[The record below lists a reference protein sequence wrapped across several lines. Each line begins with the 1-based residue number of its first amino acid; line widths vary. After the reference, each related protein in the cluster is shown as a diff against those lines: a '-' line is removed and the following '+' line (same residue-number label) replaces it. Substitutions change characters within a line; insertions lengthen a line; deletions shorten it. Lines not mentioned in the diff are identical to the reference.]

1 MSSKHKSVIWEYFE
15 KTSNVEIVLC
25 KLCHASVKSCGNT
38 TNIRNHIKRNHPSIK
53 LSKGAVTVVMRRS
66 SQSVASTSST
76 EPQEQNVDDPDV
88 MTEEN
93 DFAEVARTI
102 VNKAQQT
109 QRTLNFASTSSS
121 SSGIVDND
129 SVASFS
135 GSGSASVRSIQ
146 TTSSSITPQSAN
158 ISLTRQS
165 TISES
170 IFNIKSYDRGGY
182 KTRAITD
189 ALIYMVAKDN
199 LPLSTTEKQGFR
211 FFMQKAV
218 PMYKIPC
225 RKTLTKMVKSKYE
238 VLSTLIKSKLSLVD
252 HLTLTSDIWTD
263 TLNTKSFLG
272 MTVHFLNLNKV
283 ALDSVTIGVLE
294 LSASHTADNISTWFE
309 HLLAQWGIK
318 KSQVFTVVTDSGAN
332 ILSAVNKTFTSDK
345 HLPCFAHTL
354 NLVSERAL
362 LNLTDVLSVI
372 NKIKSIVTFFKQSVA
387 ASDEL
392 RKLCDL
398 KLKQSVPTRWNSI
411 YFMIDR
417 FILCS
422 NHIASVLIHI
432 RRGPEML
439 TADEIDIA
447 KEMLL
452 VLKPM
457 EVATRELCGQKYVT
471 GSTVIPLI
479 NCLIKKTESI
489 DLTHPTALSLKRAML
504 ENLDKRFGRMEERS
518 LLSIST
524 ILDPRFKT
532 IHLNNPLTSSKAIKM
547 IKTQI
552 IEIKSNCDEPSSSN
566 QGSSDDDV
574 EPSDS
579 LWSVHNEL
587 VTKKAA
593 TQNSHQPEERI
604 PTELKHY
611 LSQPTIPLGD
621 DILKYWDI
629 NGNMFPLLKKIVQ
642 PYLSVV
648 ATSVPSERLF
658 SKAGNIMTE
667 KRNRLKGDKLQQLLF
682 LSSLNFEDWHIE

>member
-1 MSSKHKSVIWEYFE
+1 MMWKPRSAILEYFE
-15 KTSNVEIVLC
+15 KTSNVEVVTC

-38 TNIRNHIKRNHPSIK
+38 TNIRNHIKRNHPSITQ
-53 LSKGAVTVVMRRS
+53 SKDAVVNKVRRIS
-66 SQSVASTSST
+66 PSVASTSST
-76 EPQEQNVDDPDV
+76 EPHEENVDDPDV
-88 MTEEN
+88 MADDN
-93 DFAEVARTI
+93 DFAEAP
-102 VNKAQQT
+102 
-109 QRTLNFASTSSS
+109 QRQGTLNFASTSAST

-129 SVASFS
+129 SIASF
-135 GSGSASVRSIQ
+135 SGSASVRSIQ
-146 TTSSSITPQSAN
+146 TTSSSNTPQSVN
-158 ISLTRQS
+158 LSLTRQS

-170 IFNIKSYDRGGY
+170 ILNIKSYDKGGY
-182 KTRAITD
+182 KTQAITD
-189 ALIYMVAKDN
+189 ALVYMVAKDN
-199 LPLSTTEKQGFR
+199 LPLSITEKQGFQ

-218 PMYKIPC
+218 PMYKVPC

-252 HLTLTSDIWTD
+252 HLTLTSNIWTD
-263 TLNTKSFLG
+263 TLNTTSFLS
-272 MTVHFLNLNKV
+272 MTVHFLSLNKV
-283 ALDSVTIGVLE
+283 TLESVTIGVLE
-294 LSASHTADNISTWFE
+294 LSASLTAENISTWFE
-309 HLLAQWGIK
+309 YILAQWGIK
-318 KSQVFTVVTDSGAN
+318 KSRIFTVVTDNESN
-332 ILSAVNKTFTSDK
+332 ILSAVNKTFTPEK

-362 LNLTDVLSVI
+362 ANLTDVHNVI

-392 RKLCDL
+392 RKLCDF

-422 NHIASVLIHI
+422 NHIASVLINI

-489 DLTHPTALSLKRAML
+489 DLTHPTALTLKRAML
-504 ENLDKRFGRMEERS
+504 DNLNHRFGRMEERS

-532 IHLNNPLTSSKAIKM
+532 IHLNNPLASSRAIKF
-547 IKTQI
+547 IKNQI
-552 IEIKSNCDEPSSSN
+552 NEIKNNCDEPSSSN
-566 QGSSDDDV
+566 QGFSDDD
-574 EPSDS
+574 SDS

-587 VTKKAA
+587 VTKKKAA
-593 TQNSHQPEERI
+593 SQSSEQSEERI

-611 LSQPTIPLGD
+611 LNQPTIPLGD

-629 NGNMFPLLKKIVQ
+629 NGNMFPLLKIIVQ
-642 PYLSVV
+642 PFLSVV

-667 KRNRLKGDKLQQLLF
+667 KRNRFKGEKLQQLLF